1 MTMEETLE
9 RIKEL
14 LDELEEY
21 SARGVPIVVEGAGDE
36 EALRE
41 LNMKGP
47 IFQISSS
54 KGTALNFLEC
64 LARYERV
71 IVLTDFDRT
80 GEELAK
86 FCIKH
91 LQRLGPRPI
100 VDLREELRALLHK
113 DIKEIQGLAKF
124 LRAQTTREVGRKK
137 PGKFSHK

>member
-9 RIKEL
+9 RIGEL
-14 LDELEEY
+14 LDELREY
-21 SARGVPIVVEGAGDE
+21 SAKGTPIVVEGVRDE

-41 LNMKGP
+41 LDVKGP

-54 KGTALNFLEC
+54 KRTALNFVEC
-64 LARYERV
+64 LARHRQV

-86 FCIKH
+86 FCLKH
-91 LQRLGPRPI
+91 LQRLGPKPI

-124 LRAQTTREVGRKK
+124 LRAQTTREVGRKR
-137 PGKFSHK
+137 PR

>member
-14 LDELEEY
+14 LDELKEY
-21 SARGVPIVVEGAGDE
+21 SAKGVPIVVEGVRDE

-54 KGTALNFLEC
+54 KRTALNFLEC
-64 LARYERV
+64 LARYKQV

-86 FCIKH
+86 FCLKH
-91 LQRLGPRPI
+91 LQRLGPKPI
-100 VDLREELRALLHK
+100 VDLREELMALLHK

-124 LRAQTTREVGRKK
+124 LRAQTTREVGRKR
-137 PGKFSHK
+137 PR